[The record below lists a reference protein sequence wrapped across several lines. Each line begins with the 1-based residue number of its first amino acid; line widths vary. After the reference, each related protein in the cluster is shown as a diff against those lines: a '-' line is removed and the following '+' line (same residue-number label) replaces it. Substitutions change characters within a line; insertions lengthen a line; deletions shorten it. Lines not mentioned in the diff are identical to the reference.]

1 MNEHRPSKQFL
12 IRGGI
17 AIGIVAIVLAVQT
30 DWFQKLFTKNSNEEN
45 IENTLTVGDV
55 IDKDSNGNGIPDW
68 EEKLWGLDPSVLYTN
83 GVPNSQIIE
92 DKKRA
97 LGVTGIVD
105 ESTLNETDRLSRE
118 LYTLATALGQSGDVD
133 TATLEQIAASF
144 GSSIDTNRV
153 QNQYSV
159 KDIQTIK
166 TTSQSLNA
174 YTKQLTTILARYDQ
188 NQADIDVVI
197 TAVETGDETG
207 LAELETTQTQY
218 RALAQELKA
227 VPVPIGIA
235 LYHLNM
241 INGITGIA
249 DSFTFI
255 QQLSEN
261 GIGAL
266 IGVATYREYST
277 MFDTAA
283 LEMAQY
289 LTDYGILSS

>member
-1 MNEHRPSKQFL
+1 MSRPSKQFI
-12 IRGGI
+12 IRGAL
-17 AIGIVAIVLAVQT
+17 AIGSVAVLLLVQT
-30 DWFQKLFTKNSNEEN
+30 NWFRALINKDPLQQTPTND
-45 IENTLTVGDV
+45 LTVGDV
-55 IDKDSNGNGIPDW
+55 IDKDSNGNTIPDW
-68 EEKLWGLDPSVLYTN
+68 EEKLWGLDPTVLYTN
-83 GVPNSQIIE
+83 GVPNSQLIE

-97 LGVTGIVD
+97 LGVTTAAN

-118 LYTLATALGQSGDVD
+118 LYTLATALGQSGEVD
-133 TATLEQIAASF
+133 NATLEQIAAAF
-144 GSSIDTNRV
+144 GSSIDTERV
-153 QNQYSV
+153 TNQYSV

-166 TTSQSLNA
+166 TTTQSLTT
-174 YTKQLTTILARYDQ
+174 YTKQLTTILERYDK

-197 TAVETGDETG
+197 TALETGDESG
-207 LAELETTQTQY
+207 LADLDTTKAHY
-218 RALAQELKA
+218 RALARELKA

-235 LYHLNM
+235 LYHLSM

-249 DSFTFI
+249 ESFTFI
-255 QQLSEN
+255 QELSEN

-266 IGVATYREYST
+266 IGVATYREYSA

>member
-30 DWFQKLFTKNSNEEN
+30 NWFQKLFTKNPNEAS

-55 IDKDSNGNGIPDW
+55 IDKDSNSNGIPDW

-83 GVPNSQIIE
+83 GVPNNQIIE

-97 LGVTGIVD
+97 LGVDGTVD

-118 LYTLATALGQSGDVD
+118 LYTLATALGQSGEVD
-133 TATLEQIAASF
+133 SATLEQIAATF
-144 GSSIDTNRV
+144 GSSIDTERV
-153 QNQYSV
+153 ENQYSV

-166 TTSQSLNA
+166 TTTQSLA
-174 YTKQLTTILARYDQ
+174 TYTATLQKILDRYDQ

-197 TAVETGDETG
+197 IALETGDESG
-207 LAELETTQTQY
+207 LADLDKTQVQY
-218 RALAQELKA
+218 RAMARELKA

-235 LYHLNM
+235 GYHLGM
-241 INGITGIA
+241 INGIHGIA
-249 DSFTFI
+249 ESFTFI
-255 QQLSEN
+255 QELSEN

-266 IGVATYREYST
+266 VGIATYREYST